1 MIAACEGAK
10 PESRETTIN
19 YVTSSTNGKLP
30 TINENVDI
38 YHKMPSKGLVMTGLN
53 INSLVKH
60 IDELRLF
67 ISDKKID
74 ILAINEAKLN
84 DTISDN
90 EIYLPGFEIIRKD
103 RLKNGRNGGGV
114 CLYIRSNLNYNIRS
128 DLEHD
133 KLEMISIEIKNPNS
147 RPFFVSTWYRPQRTP
162 WPVPELFQ
170 AFEEVVARID
180 ALNIDYYLIGDI
192 NTNFLP
198 KELVS
203 EARTL
208 LSILEVFGLHQLTT
222 KPTRVTKN
230 SKSLIDLCI
239 TNSPDRI
246 VDSGVIPL
254 GIGDHS
260 LVYMCRKIHYSAKNS
275 KRVIVKRSYKNF
287 KSENFINDLS
297 KEAWEDINFLTDPNE
312 MWDVWKDKF
321 MNCLDKHAPQRK
333 KRIGNRRSP
342 WINNELLR
350 KMYKRDFLKKKAEK
364 SGDQT
369 IWEEFKCQRNLV
381 NNSVKAAK
389 REYFSRNI
397 ENSKGDLRK
406 TWKLI
411 NELSSR
417 QQKTTDIQEVKK
429 GGQSITS
436 ASEIAEV
443 FNTHFTNIGER
454 LASEIPKVDKEPESF
469 INPTDKTFSFK
480 KIQEKEVFE
489 LINKLDKTKA
499 TGLDKIPCK
508 ILKLAAN
515 VVVPSLTLIFNQSI
529 ISGVF
534 PREWQSA
541 RVTPIFKKGI
551 KTDPENYRPISV
563 LPVVAKIF
571 EKLVFNQFYEYLNNN
586 SLLTSCQS
594 GFRSLHSTLTALL
607 EATDNWSVNID
618 NGFLNGVIFIDL
630 KKAFDTIDH
639 DIVLRKLRCYGAD
652 KTALKWFNSYLSNRY
667 QRCQVNGE
675 LSGISPINCGVPQG
689 SIIGPLLF
697 LLYINDLPN
706 CLARACPRMYADDT
720 NITADLKTMLND
732 ELSNLNLWLRANKL
746 SLNITKTEYMIIGSR
761 QRLRATT
768 ENQIIEVCIEGKK
781 ITRVAESKSLGVYID
796 ETLSW
801 KKHMKELSKKI
812 ASGIG
817 ALKRLMPFIS
827 KNTAVIIYKALIE
840 PHFDYCSSVWYG
852 ISDTL
857 SKKLQK
863 LQNRAA
869 RVITKSTYDTSVK
882 PLLNSLNW
890 DDLATRRKKQ
900 LLISVFKSI
909 HGLFPSYLQDMF
921 VFRDSSYNIRNL
933 ENKLL
938 LPKPRTNYLKSSI
951 SYSGAALWNSLPVEV
966 RSAESLQIFKRK
978 INEISI

>member
-1 MIAACEGAK
+1 
-10 PESRETTIN
+10 
-19 YVTSSTNGKLP
+19 
-30 TINENVDI
+30 
-38 YHKMPSKGLVMTGLN
+38 
-53 INSLVKH
+53 
-60 IDELRLF
+60 
-67 ISDKKID
+67 
-74 ILAINEAKLN
+74 
-84 DTISDN
+84 
-90 EIYLPGFEIIRKD
+90 
-103 RLKNGRNGGGV
+103 
-114 CLYIRSNLNYNIRS
+114 
-128 DLEHD
+128 
-133 KLEMISIEIKNPNS
+133 
-147 RPFFVSTWYRPQRTP
+147 
-162 WPVPELFQ
+162 
-170 AFEEVVARID
+170 
-180 ALNIDYYLIGDI
+180 
-192 NTNFLP
+192 
-198 KELVS
+198 
-203 EARTL
+203 
-208 LSILEVFGLHQLTT
+208 
-222 KPTRVTKN
+222 
-230 SKSLIDLCI
+230 
-239 TNSPDRI
+239 
-246 VDSGVIPL
+246 
-254 GIGDHS
+254 
-260 LVYMCRKIHYSAKNS
+260 MCRKIHYSAKNS

-321 MNCLDKHAPQRK
+321 MNCLDKHAPQRE

-350 KMYKRDFLKKKAEK
+350 KMNKRDFLKKKAEK

-397 ENSKGDLRK
+397 ENSKADLRK

-469 INPTDKTFSFK
+469 INPTDKTFSFR

-541 RVTPIFKKGI
+541 RVTPIIKKGI

-652 KTALKWFNSYLSNRY
+652 ETALKWFNSYLSNRY

-675 LSGISPINCGVPQG
+675 LSGISPVNCGVPQG

-720 NITADLKTMLND
+720 NITVSANNAADLKTMLND

-817 ALKRLMPFIS
+817 ALKRLMPFIF
-827 KNTAVIIYKALIE
+827 KDTAVIIYKALIE

-857 SKKLQK
+857 SQKLQK

-869 RVITKSTYDTSVK
+869 RVITKSTYDTSAK

-921 VFRDSSYNIRNL
+921 VFRDSSYNLRNL

-938 LPKPRTNYLKSSI
+938 LPKPRTNYLKSRI

-978 INEISI
+978 INEISM

>member
-1 MIAACEGAK
+1 
-10 PESRETTIN
+10 
-19 YVTSSTNGKLP
+19 
-30 TINENVDI
+30 
-38 YHKMPSKGLVMTGLN
+38 MPSKGLVMTGLN

-147 RPFFVSTWYRPQRTP
+147 RPFVVSTWYRPQRTP

-198 KELVS
+198 KELDS

-208 LSILEVFGLHQLTT
+208 LSILEVFGLHQLIT

-254 GIGDHS
+254 GISDHS
-260 LVYMCRKIHYSAKNS
+260 LVCMCRKIHYSAKNS
-275 KRVIVKRSYKNF
+275 KRVIVKRSYKNL

-350 KMYKRDFLKKKAEK
+350 KMYKRDFLKKRAEK

-480 KIQEKEVFE
+480 K
-489 LINKLDKTKA
+489 N
-499 TGLDKIPCK
+499 
-508 ILKLAAN
+508 
-515 VVVPSLTLIFNQSI
+515 
-529 ISGVF
+529 
-534 PREWQSA
+534 PRK
-541 RVTPIFKKGI
+541 R
-551 KTDPENYRPISV
+551 
-563 LPVVAKIF
+563 
-571 EKLVFNQFYEYLNNN
+571 
-586 SLLTSCQS
+586 
-594 GFRSLHSTLTALL
+594 GFR
-607 EATDNWSVNID
+607 VN
-618 NGFLNGVIFIDL
+618 
-630 KKAFDTIDH
+630 K
-639 DIVLRKLRCYGAD
+639 
-652 KTALKWFNSYLSNRY
+652 
-667 QRCQVNGE
+667 
-675 LSGISPINCGVPQG
+675 
-689 SIIGPLLF
+689 
-697 LLYINDLPN
+697 
-706 CLARACPRMYADDT
+706 
-720 NITADLKTMLND
+720 
-732 ELSNLNLWLRANKL
+732 
-746 SLNITKTEYMIIGSR
+746 
-761 QRLRATT
+761 
-768 ENQIIEVCIEGKK
+768 
-781 ITRVAESKSLGVYID
+781 
-796 ETLSW
+796 
-801 KKHMKELSKKI
+801 
-812 ASGIG
+812 
-817 ALKRLMPFIS
+817 
-827 KNTAVIIYKALIE
+827 
-840 PHFDYCSSVWYG
+840 
-852 ISDTL
+852 
-857 SKKLQK
+857 
-863 LQNRAA
+863 
-869 RVITKSTYDTSVK
+869 
-882 PLLNSLNW
+882 
-890 DDLATRRKKQ
+890 
-900 LLISVFKSI
+900 
-909 HGLFPSYLQDMF
+909 
-921 VFRDSSYNIRNL
+921 
-933 ENKLL
+933 
-938 LPKPRTNYLKSSI
+938 
-951 SYSGAALWNSLPVEV
+951 
-966 RSAESLQIFKRK
+966 
-978 INEISI
+978 